1 MTLLITVDQE
11 TKDLQKTALF
21 VVVLSDNLEEDMTS
35 TKY

>member
-21 VVVLSDNLEEDMTS
+21 VVVPLDKLEEDMIS
-35 TKY
+35 TKH